1 MSNNSQTIRNDCQ
14 TKKSFMFQYILKRV
28 LIFIPTL
35 FIISLIAFGLSKVAP
50 GDPVELINR
59 GGLSAGDGGQLA
71 DMLATEQTYLQT
83 AERLGLHLP
92 VFYGALSPYS
102 EPDTLHNVVK
112 QAHQTL
118 LKNLVGQYGNW
129 QEISDYYHS
138 LRDVEK
144 EVYKIAPDSLNF
156 AARRKARRA
165 VVDLYLNHKDN
176 KITGL
181 LKTIQTSTQSDSSMF
196 ALQAPVQKLLDS
208 YATVKSQASPS
219 NNYIP
224 SLKWYG
230 FDNQYHNWITGFFTG
245 DFGFSYLDNRPISS
259 KMWDALRWT
268 LIINFISIFLAYI
281 LSIPIGVNTAIR
293 KDTTYDRVITTILF
307 ILYSL
312 PVFWTGTLL
321 IVFLTTSEYGSFF
334 NLFPTGGITDLPPS
348 APFMDRMLDLG
359 HHLVLP
365 VVCITYGSLAFISRQ
380 MRGGMLTVI
389 RQDYIRTAKAK
400 GLEEKQIIW
409 KHAFRNSLFPIITLF
424 ASVFPLAIAGS
435 VVIEVIFSIPGMGKL
450 LFDSIIARD
459 WPVVYTI
466 LMFAAVLTMIGNL
479 IADMLYAV
487 ADPRVTFNEKA

>member
-1 MSNNSQTIRNDCQ
+1 
-14 TKKSFMFQYILKRV
+14 MFQYIIKRL

-35 FIISLIAFGLSKVAP
+35 FIISLMAFGLSKMAP

-83 AERLGLHLP
+83 AERLGLHAP
-92 VFYGALSPYS
+92 VFYLSLSPVS
-102 EPDTLHNVVK
+102 QPDTLYKVVK
-112 QAHQTL
+112 QGHQKM
-118 LKNLVGQYGNW
+118 LKNLIGLYGNW
-129 QEISDYYHS
+129 QQISDYYKD
-138 LRDVEK
+138 LRTMEK
-144 EVYKIAPDSLNF
+144 EIYTVVPDSANYNP
-156 AARRKARRA
+156 RRKARRA
-165 VVDLYLNHKDN
+165 VVDLFMEHKDN
-176 KITGL
+176 KVTRL
-181 LKTIQTSTQSDSSMF
+181 LENIQTATKADSSMF
-196 ALQAPVQKLLDS
+196 VLQAPAQNLLNS
-208 YATVKSQASPS
+208 YTKIKNEATPS
-219 NNYIP
+219 MNYIP
-224 SLKWYG
+224 SLKFYG
-230 FDNQYHNWITGFFTG
+230 ADNQYHKWITGFFVG
-245 DFGFSYLDNRPISS
+245 DFGYSYQDNRPISS

-268 LIINFISIFLAYI
+268 LIINFISILLAYL

-293 KDTTYDRVITTILF
+293 KDTTYDRVVTTILF
-307 ILYSL
+307 LLYSL

-321 IVFLTTSEYGSFF
+321 IVFLTTPEYGSFL
-334 NLFPTGGITDLPPS
+334 NLFPTGGITELPPS
-348 APFMDRMLDLG
+348 APFMDRFWDLT
-359 HHLVLP
+359 HHLILP

-400 GLEEKQIIW
+400 GLEEKQIVW

-450 LFDSIIARD
+450 LFDSIISRD

-466 LMFAAVLTMIGNL
+466 LMLAAILTMVGNL